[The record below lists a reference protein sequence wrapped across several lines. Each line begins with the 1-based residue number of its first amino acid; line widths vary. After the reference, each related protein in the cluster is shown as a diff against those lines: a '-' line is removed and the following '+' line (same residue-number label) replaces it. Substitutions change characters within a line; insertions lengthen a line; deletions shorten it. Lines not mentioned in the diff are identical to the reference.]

1 MISSKVNSALEATEK
16 YVDYYLPDED
26 EQEMLK
32 MEEFGIEDDASDDS
46 SLSDDSCAFLEFFF
60 WRKLNVLYIFLVCF
74 DQLNSLGLPIILST
88 PKCHHVLFF
97 SSILK
102 L

>member
-46 SLSDDSCAFLEFFF
+46 SLSDDSCTFLEFFGGGKVKRF
-60 WRKLNVLYIFLVCF
+60 VHIFSVF
-74 DQLNSLGLPIILST
+74 
-88 PKCHHVLFF
+88 
-97 SSILK
+97 
-102 L
+102 